1 LIPSRPATA
10 AAQCGQAS
18 AQIGS
23 AKGPRKNR
31 QQQRQAAMPDRL
43 LQRAKATPSED
54 PPKGSHPTFIEQRFW
69 KIGSTTRP
77 INANRDCVAVF
88 NNLGRPSRRLIDIAA
103 ATPAVL
109 GKSNA
114 ATIAAAEYQ
123 IEKDD

>member
-1 LIPSRPATA
+1 
-10 AAQCGQAS
+10 
-18 AQIGS
+18 
-23 AKGPRKNR
+23 
-31 QQQRQAAMPDRL
+31 MPDRL

-123 IEKDD
+123 IERTTNGCRTAYLPGAIS